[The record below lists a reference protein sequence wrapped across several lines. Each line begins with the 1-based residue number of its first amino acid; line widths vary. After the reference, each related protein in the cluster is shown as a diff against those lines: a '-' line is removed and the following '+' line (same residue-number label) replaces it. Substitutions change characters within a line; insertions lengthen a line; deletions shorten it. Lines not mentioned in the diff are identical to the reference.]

1 MENREVLDAKSM
13 LVVKENELI
22 QRASY
27 NLTMEEQKML
37 CYVISKIKP
46 TDKEFEQYTI
56 SASDFAE
63 ICGIS
68 KTNVYRDFRQMIDN
82 FDNKSQW
89 VQMDGKQFKFRV
101 FSEAEY
107 NEKQGSIT
115 VMLNS
120 HLKRYLLEI
129 GKHGQYTKYELWNIL
144 SLKSKYSIRLYELFR
159 SYSYQQEKEFDI
171 DNLKSLL
178 CAEQYKSFGN
188 LKQRVL
194 DNAINEINIF
204 TDLRVTYETKKA
216 GKGGKVS
223 KIIFK
228 IHKKKIDDKLTAYYE
243 TVDRVNKKGKQVKGQ
258 ISIFDYDMEKEM
270 KHDNQI
276 TITGATQK

>member
-1 MENREVLDAKSM
+1 MDAKSM

-46 TDKEFEQYTI
+46 TDKEFERYTI
-56 SASDFAE
+56 SALDFAE
-63 ICGIS
+63 VCGIN
-68 KTNVYRDFRQMIDN
+68 KANVYRDFKKMVDS
-82 FDNKSQW
+82 FDTKSQW
-89 VQMDGKQFKFRV
+89 IKIGDDNIKFRT

-107 NEKQGSIT
+107 NEKNGSIT
-115 VMLNS
+115 LLLNS
-120 HLKRYLLEI
+120 RLKKYLLDI
-129 GKHGQYTKYELWNIL
+129 GKQGQYTKYELWNIL

-171 DNLKSLL
+171 DDLKSLL
-178 CAEQYKSFGN
+178 CAENYKVFADF
-188 LKQRVL
+188 KRYVL
-194 DNAINEINIF
+194 DKGIQEINIF
-204 TDLRVTYETKKA
+204 TDLKVTYETKKA
-216 GKGGKVS
+216 GKEHKVQ

-228 IHKKKIDDKLTAYYE
+228 IHKKKIDDRLTAYYE

-270 KHDNQI
+270 KYDNQI
-276 TITGATQK
+276 TITGNNHP

>member
-1 MENREVLDAKSM
+1 MESREVLDAKSM

-46 TDKEFEQYTI
+46 TDKEFERYTI

-63 ICGIS
+63 VCGIN
-68 KTNVYRDFRQMIDN
+68 KANVYRDFKKMIES
-82 FDNKSQW
+82 FDSKSQW
-89 VQMDGKQFKFRV
+89 IKIGDDNVLFRT
-101 FSEAEY
+101 FTEAEY
-107 NEKQGSIT
+107 NEKKGSLT
-115 VMLNS
+115 VLLNS
-120 HLKRYLLEI
+120 RLKKYLLDI

-171 DNLKSLL
+171 DDLKSLL

-204 TDLRVTYETKKA
+204 TDLKVTYETKKA

-223 KIIFK
+223 RIIFK

-258 ISIFDYDMEKEM
+258 ISMFDYDMENEM
-270 KHDNQI
+270 KHNKSI
-276 TITGATQK
+276 TITGNQK

>member
-1 MENREVLDAKSM
+1 MDAKSM

-46 TDKEFEQYTI
+46 TDKEFERYTI
-56 SASDFAE
+56 SALDFAE
-63 ICGIS
+63 VCGIN
-68 KTNVYRDFRQMIDN
+68 KANVYRDFKKMVDS
-82 FDNKSQW
+82 FDTKSQW
-89 VQMDGKQFKFRV
+89 IKIGDDNIKFRT

-107 NEKQGSIT
+107 NEKNGSIT
-115 VMLNS
+115 LLLNS
-120 HLKRYLLEI
+120 RLKKYLLDI
-129 GKHGQYTKYELWNIL
+129 GKQGQYTKYELWNIL

-171 DNLKSLL
+171 DDLKSLL
-178 CAEQYKSFGN
+178 CAENYKVFADF
-188 LKQRVL
+188 KRYVL
-194 DNAINEINIF
+194 DKGIQEINIF
-204 TDLRVTYETKKA
+204 TDLKVTYETKKA
-216 GKGGKVS
+216 GKEHKVQ

-228 IHKKKIDDKLTAYYE
+228 IHKKKIDDRLTAYYE
-243 TVDRVNKKGKQVKGQ
+243 NVDRVNKKGKQVKGQ

-270 KHDNQI
+270 KYDNQI
-276 TITGATQK
+276 TITGNNHP